1 MKTDQTALKVRVGA
15 FVIGGLVLLFALLF
29 LFGRTQG
36 LFLPRVGLATSFR
49 NTAGLAVGAA
59 VRLGGV
65 DVGTVQAIEFSA
77 QPEVK
82 DVRVQLHIDARYL
95 DRVRADSVARLAPK
109 GLLGD
114 MTIDISVGSAEA
126 RPLEEGATVL
136 AQESQGLAEVA
147 ATVHEGVAAVA
158 DLSRGLRQHV
168 DTLLT
173 PQVERDWARMVHA
186 AANVASALESGKG
199 VAHAVLYDENLARHA
214 SAAARDTS
222 QAAAGLA
229 RAMAGIDRLVAAV
242 ERGNGNLH
250 ELVFEND
257 LGPLLKD
264 ARTATHDLADAAAQI
279 RAGQGP
285 LHALVYGREG
295 DELLKNLT
303 DLSRVLR
310 GLGDD
315 LAQGK
320 GTMGAFLQDP
330 TIYEDL
336 KIILRDIKRNQLL
349 KALVRFTIK
358 QDGLGTGPATGGSA
372 VR

>member
-1 MKTDQTALKVRVGA
+1 MKSDQTARQIRVGA
-15 FVIGGLVLLFALLF
+15 FVLGGLLLLFALLF
-29 LFGRTQG
+29 LLGRTQG
-36 LFLPRVGLATSFR
+36 LFVRRVGLATSFR
-49 NTAGLAVGAA
+49 NTAGLVVGAA

-65 DVGTVQAIEFSA
+65 DVGTVQAIEFSSNPA
-77 QPEVK
+77 VK
-82 DVRVQLHIDARYL
+82 DVTVQLRMDARYL

-114 MTIDISVGSAEA
+114 MTIDISVGSADA
-126 RPLEEGATVL
+126 RALAAGATV
-136 AQESQGLAEVA
+136 ASQESQGLAEVA

-168 DTLLT
+168 DSLLT
-173 PQVERDWARMVHA
+173 PEVEQDWARMVHA
-186 AANVASALESGKG
+186 GANVASAVEKSKG
-199 VAHAVLYDENLARHA
+199 IAHAAN
-214 SAAARDTS
+214 
-222 QAAAGLA
+222 
-229 RAMAGIDRLVAAV
+229 AMAGIDRLVAAV
-242 ERGNGNLH
+242 ESGNGNLH
-250 ELVFEND
+250 ELLFEND
-257 LGPLLKD
+257 VAPLLAD
-264 ARTATHDLADAAAQI
+264 ARTAARDLADATAQI
-279 RAGQGP
+279 RAGHGP

-295 DELLKNLT
+295 DALMKNLT

-320 GTMGAFLQDP
+320 GTAGAFLQDP

-358 QDGLGTGPATGGSA
+358 QDGLGTSAASVPGSPPTSRA
-372 VR
+372 GR